1 MLKVGITG
9 GIGSGKS
16 TVCQVFET
24 LGIPV
29 FYADLSAR
37 SVTETEPQVVAK
49 IKELFGADIYTGNK
63 LDRQKVAALVFADKA
78 LLQKLNDI
86 IHPATIAYGKQ
97 WLEAQ
102 STPYAIKEAAIF
114 FESGSSKDMDIMIGV
129 FAPVEVRI
137 ERIIDRDNTTREKV
151 LDRMSQQMDEEE
163 KMKLCD
169 HIITNDGTTAIIP
182 QVLALHEVLLARA
195 K

>member
-29 FYADLSAR
+29 FYADIAAR
-37 SVTETEPQVVAK
+37 SVTETVPQVVEQVK
-49 IKELFGADIYTGNK
+49 QLFGADIYVNNK
-63 LDRQKVAALVFADKA
+63 LDRQRVASLVFADKE
-78 LLQKLNDI
+78 LLQKLNSI

-97 WLEAQ
+97 WLESQ

-114 FESGSSKDMDIMIGV
+114 FESGSNKDMDVMIGV
-129 FAPVEVRI
+129 YAPVDVRI
-137 ERIIDRDNTTREKV
+137 QRIIERDGSTREKV
-151 LDRMSQQMDEEE
+151 LDRMSTQMNEDE

-169 HIITNDGTTAIIP
+169 HIITNDGTVAIIP
-182 QVLALHEVLLARA
+182 QVLALHEVLLAHA